1 MACDPYDPSTY
12 GSCATSIAKSV
23 AGDAF
28 SAIARSFGEAAAA
41 ATRWL
46 WAEIGSATAVHL
58 GGAGFATVLGIVAA
72 IAGTVAV
79 ALFVIQVLQ
88 SVLRREPGGLAR
100 ALRGL
105 VVAFVAGGA
114 AIAVVNLL
122 LAATDRLAAGIVEVA
137 VGTDPAGLGRLVLGS
152 ATVAT
157 LLGLVTGPGGAAGVL
172 LLALAILVAVVIIYV
187 ALLVRKVL
195 LVLTAVF
202 APLAFAG
209 SIADITVS
217 WTRRWIE
224 LTLALIFSKL
234 VLVLIFVVGYFML
247 VRGAGQAGSGLTQE
261 VTQVI
266 AGVVVLALAGF
277 APWVALK
284 MVHFAGEHA
293 ERLHGVGVAATGG
306 VAAAGRM
313 GQKVSPMAQKLSSA
327 ASAPSGGQG
336 ATGTTDAGPSGTPPR
351 PEAPASGGSGT
362 GSPGGAAPPAGGAG
376 SAPGSAT
383 GGGDG
388 GSGSGTAGSGG
399 PASAGAGVGGAG
411 AGAGASGAAGA
422 AVAL

>member
-1 MACDPYDPSTY
+1 MACDPYDPATY

-28 SAIARSFGEAAAA
+28 SSIARSFGEAAAA

-46 WAEIGSATAVHL
+46 WAEINSATALHL
-58 GGAGFATVLGIVAA
+58 GGAGFTTVLGIVAA
-72 IAGTVAV
+72 IAGTIAV
-79 ALFVIQVLQ
+79 ALFVVQVLQ
-88 SVLRREPGGLAR
+88 SVLRRDPGGLAR

-105 VVAFVAGGA
+105 VVAFLAGGA

-122 LAATDRLAAGIVEVA
+122 LAATDRLAAGIVQVA
-137 VGTDPAGLGRLVLGS
+137 VGTDPGGLGRLVLGS
-152 ATVAT
+152 AAVAT
-157 LLGLVTGPGGAAGVL
+157 LLGMVSGPGGAAGVL
-172 LLALAILVAVVIIYV
+172 LLALAILVAVVIVYV

-247 VRGAGQAGSGLTQE
+247 IRGAGQAGGGLSQE

-293 ERLHGVGVAATGG
+293 ERLHGVGAAATGG
-306 VAAAGRM
+306 VVAAGRM
-313 GQKVSPMAQKLSSA
+313 GQKVSPMGQKLSSA
-327 ASAPSGGQG
+327 ASAPSGGQS

-351 PEAPASGGSGT
+351 PETPASGGTGPGAPGSTAPSSG
-362 GSPGGAAPPAGGAG
+362 GAGPAPGGGTNGGGAG
-376 SAPGSAT
+376 STP
-383 GGGDG
+383 GGGGVG
-388 GSGSGTAGSGG
+388 GTT
-399 PASAGAGVGGAG
+399 PAGAGVGGAG
-411 AGAGASGAAGA
+411 AAAGASGAAGA